1 MRNKFNALK
10 RLKLNND
17 GITLVEIMAVL
28 AIIAIMVGVGM
39 TSWAVVKN
47 ADVSKAGRNIM
58 TAYDKLK
65 TYTMSKNG
73 EWRMEIYKN
82 DKGMYYAGVY
92 CRDAVTGLDV
102 ADGDVVELGKYID
115 IYFKD
120 ENESSDIYIDESTP
134 LKIYLKPSTGGVNK
148 IKLGDIVKYDSAG
161 EYESS
166 YGNIEITYNNLTNK
180 NVKIYYVTGKVVD

>member
-180 NVKIYYVTGKVVD
+180 NVNILCYR